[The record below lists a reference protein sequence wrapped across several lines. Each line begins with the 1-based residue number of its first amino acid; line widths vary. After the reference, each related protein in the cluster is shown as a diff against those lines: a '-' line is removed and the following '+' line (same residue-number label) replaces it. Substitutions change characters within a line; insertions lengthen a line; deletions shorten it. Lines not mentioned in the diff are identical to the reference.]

1 MEELKTTALKEE
13 EFTKRIDM
21 NVWKK
26 LFAYAWKHKRVLIS
40 SCAIMAIVGLIDL
53 IYPQLTRYAI
63 DNIIADGSEA
73 GLAKLPMFAIF
84 YFLMIIIQGFGVWF
98 FVSHNGKLEML
109 ISYDIRQDAFKKLQQ
124 LSFSYYDKTAVG
136 NIMSRMVS
144 DIPRLSEMISWTVT
158 DLLWSSVFIIGCLIM
173 LLVTNWKLALV
184 VLVVFPPI
192 AVICVYFQ
200 RKILKEHRVVRKQNS
215 IITGAFNEAITGEK
229 TKKI

>member
-73 GLAKLPMFAIF
+73 GLAKLPMFAVF

-184 VLVVFPPI
+184 VLVVFPRLPLSACI
-192 AVICVYFQ
+192 FRERYSRSTALSESRIQ
-200 RKILKEHRVVRKQNS
+200 
-215 IITGAFNEAITGEK
+215 
-229 TKKI
+229 

>member
-73 GLAKLPMFAIF
+73 GLAKLPMFAVF
-84 YFLMIIIQGFGVWF
+84 YFLMMAFG
-98 FVSHNGKLEML
+98 S
-109 ISYDIRQDAFKKLQQ
+109 
-124 LSFSYYDKTAVG
+124 SFPIT
-136 NIMSRMVS
+136 
-144 DIPRLSEMISWTVT
+144 E
-158 DLLWSSVFIIGCLIM
+158 SSKC
-173 LLVTNWKLALV
+173 
-184 VLVVFPPI
+184 
-192 AVICVYFQ
+192 
-200 RKILKEHRVVRKQNS
+200 
-215 IITGAFNEAITGEK
+215 
-229 TKKI
+229 

>member
-200 RKILKEHRVVRKQNS
+200 RKILRSTASSESRIQ
-215 IITGAFNEAITGEK
+215 
-229 TKKI
+229 